1 MEDGS
6 EVIERNAVSCQR
18 ASLRLPSIPTSAAG
32 SATTGWTEHMGDLCP
47 HSMSHESHVLA
58 SISTVLE
65 RANARLKTGSQAN
78 RTTSFLSPNHG
89 IGVGVAASPEATRYG
104 L

>member
-1 MEDGS
+1 MYIQDGGVELTVVNES
-6 EVIERNAVSCQR
+6 GKEAVV
-18 ASLRLPSIPTSAAG
+18 AILG
-32 SATTGWTEHMGDLCP
+32 
-47 HSMSHESHVLA
+47 LA